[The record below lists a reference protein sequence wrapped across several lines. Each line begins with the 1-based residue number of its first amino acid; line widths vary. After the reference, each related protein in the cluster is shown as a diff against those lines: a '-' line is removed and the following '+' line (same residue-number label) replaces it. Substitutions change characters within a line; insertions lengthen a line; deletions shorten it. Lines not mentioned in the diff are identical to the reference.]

1 MTIRAGALS
10 RGRALAQTLL
20 EQAGQQERGEV
31 IDREGPLQ
39 TVGAHVPIAPV
50 AAGIVD
56 QHVKAGGCREHFRRK
71 RPHLARGGEG
81 GGRSARRRPRSR
93 GGGDVRENP
102 AGAPRP
108 GHREHRLHR
117 CGSALLIASDDADA
131 SPETGER
138 HRRRQADPAR
148 CTGHE
153 RGLTGHRQV

>member
-56 QHVKAGGCREHFRRK
+56 QHVQAGVCREHFRRK
-71 RPHLARGGEG
+71 RPHLALVGE
-81 GGRSARRRPRSR
+81 
-93 GGGDVRENP
+93 VREKP
-102 AGAPRP
+102 VGTARP
-108 GHREHRLHR
+108 GHRQHRLHR

>member
-50 AAGIVD
+50 AASIVD
-56 QHVKAGGCREHFRRK
+56 QQVQAGVCREHFRRK
-71 RPHLARGGEG
+71 RPHLARVGE
-81 GGRSARRRPRSR
+81 
-93 GGGDVRENP
+93 VREKP
-102 AGAPRP
+102 VGAARP
-108 GHREHRLHR
+108 GYRQHRLHR